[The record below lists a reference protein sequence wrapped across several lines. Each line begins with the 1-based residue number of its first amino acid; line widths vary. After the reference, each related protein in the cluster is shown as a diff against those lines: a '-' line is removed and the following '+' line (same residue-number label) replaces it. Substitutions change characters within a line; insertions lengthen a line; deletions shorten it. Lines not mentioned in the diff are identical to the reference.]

1 MTLRDAERFKDK
13 LEVHL
18 DNRQIFALFF
28 GGAVVACLVFV
39 LGVMVGRRLEAREQ
53 VAVRAATSAAVD
65 PLAALDELG
74 ADEKAEEK
82 LAFPTALAGGKNAEP
97 LPAPPPP
104 KPAAAEPAV
113 AKPEKKEDKPAE
125 KKEDKAKE
133 EKKEPEKKK
142 FTLQISSFQDKA
154 EADALVAKLNGAGYK
169 PYVILS
175 DVEGKGTFF
184 RVRIGEFRSK
194 NDAIEAKETFEKKQR
209 IIAYVTKM

>member
-1 MTLRDAERFKDK
+1 MTLRDADRFKDK

-39 LGVMVGRRLEAREQ
+39 LGVMVGRRIEARER
-53 VAVRAATSAAVD
+53 VAAKAATSATVD

-74 ADEKAEEK
+74 ADEKADEA
-82 LAFPTALAGGKNAEP
+82 LAFPTALSGGKSPDAVVP
-97 LPAPPPP
+97 PPAPD
-104 KPAAAEPAV
+104 KVEAKADKATEKKAE
-113 AKPEKKEDKPAE
+113 AKPEKKADK
-125 KKEDKAKE
+125 KD
-133 EKKEPEKKK
+133 EPEKKK
-142 FTLQISSFQDKA
+142 FTLQISSFQDKS
-154 EADALVAKLNGAGYK
+154 EADALVAKLTAAGYK

-184 RVRIGEFRSK
+184 RVRIGEYRSK
-194 NDAIEAKETFEKKQR
+194 GDASDAKETFERKQR

>member
-28 GGAVVACLVFV
+28 GGAVVACVVFV

-74 ADEKAEEK
+74 ADEKADDK

-104 KPAAAEPAV
+104 KPAAAESVPA
-113 AKPEKKEDKPAE
+113 KPAE
-125 KKEDKAKE
+125 KKEDKPAPEKKE
-133 EKKEPEKKK
+133 EKKEPEKKR

-154 EADALVAKLNGAGYK
+154 EADALVARLTSAGYK

-175 DVEGKGTFF
+175 DVEGKGSFF
-184 RVRIGEFRSK
+184 RVRIGEYRSK
-194 NDAIEAKETFEKKQR
+194 TDAIEAKETFEKKQR